1 MNHEFYM
8 ASIVGANIREVDV
21 SEFPK
26 PWTKFY
32 DNGVQ
37 ETIEIPEIPVHKMY
51 ENTAKKYP
59 NKIAFDFFGV
69 KWTFEQIINA
79 SNKVASFLKEMG
91 VEKGDRIIVSLP
103 NTPHYFIIANAVFKM
118 GATLVQ
124 SNPIYTE
131 RELRHIAKNSE
142 AKMMFAM
149 DLSYNNYR
157 ALIEEG
163 IFERVVIA
171 RIEDF
176 LRFPLNILFKAFVKK
191 KKYGEI
197 KIEKTSEIVDW
208 GKIMKYP
215 RIEKEVEID
224 PFEDVAV
231 IQYTGGTTGLPKG
244 AMLTH
249 FNIVANAHQIASWDV
264 KASDKDVY
272 LGALPIFHSYGFT
285 MANAAFLL
293 GAKIVLLPDP
303 RDFDQ
308 YLKVIQKHKI
318 TTFPGVPT
326 MYIALLNN
334 PKIKEYDL
342 SSIRTCISGAA
353 PLPVEVK
360 KKWEAL
366 TGGKLVEGYGLSEA
380 SPVTHANPLYGLNKD
395 GSIGVPIPS
404 TLAVVVDNDGN
415 ILPPGEVGELAI
427 YGPQVMK
434 GYWKMESETAKVL
447 INGWLLTGDMAKM
460 DEDGY
465 FYIVDRKKDMIIAGG
480 YNIYPREVE
489 EVLYEHPAVL
499 EAAVIGVPD
508 PYRGET
514 VKAFIVLKPE
524 YRGKVTA
531 EEIIKFCRER
541 LAAYKVPRIIEFRD
555 ELPKS
560 LVGKILRRVLKEEE
574 LAKLKK

>member
-1 MNHEFYM
+1 M
-8 ASIVGANIREVDV
+8 ASIVGTNIREVDV
-21 SEFPK
+21 SEIPK

-32 DNGVQ
+32 DNGVH
-37 ETIEIPEIPVHKMY
+37 ETIEIPEIPIHKMY
-51 ENTAKKYP
+51 ENTAKKYS
-59 NKIAFDFFGV
+59 NKIAFDFFGT

-163 IFERVVIA
+163 IFEKVVVA

-176 LRFPLNILFKAFVKK
+176 LRFPLNLLFKAFVKK

-231 IQYTGGTTGLPKG
+231 LQYTGGTTGLPKG

-249 FNIVANAHQIASWDV
+249 FNIVANAHQVASWDT

-334 PKIKEYDL
+334 PRIKEYDL
-342 SSIRTCISGAA
+342 SSIRACISGAA

-360 KKWEAL
+360 RKWEAL

-395 GSIGVPIPS
+395 GSIGVPIPG
-404 TLAVVVDNDGN
+404 TLAVVVDNEGN

-541 LAAYKVPRIIEFRD
+541 LAAYKVPKIIEFRD

-560 LVGKILRRVLKEEE
+560 AVGKILRRVLKEEE
-574 LAKLKK
+574 AKKK

>member
-1 MNHEFYM
+1 
-8 ASIVGANIREVDV
+8 
-21 SEFPK
+21 
-26 PWTKFY
+26 
-32 DNGVQ
+32 
-37 ETIEIPEIPVHKMY
+37 
-51 ENTAKKYP
+51 
-59 NKIAFDFFGV
+59 
-69 KWTFEQIINA
+69 
-79 SNKVASFLKEMG
+79 MG

-272 LGALPIFHSYGFT
+272 LGALPPES
-285 MANAAFLL
+285 L
-293 GAKIVLLPDP
+293 
-303 RDFDQ
+303 
-308 YLKVIQKHKI
+308 
-318 TTFPGVPT
+318 
-326 MYIALLNN
+326 ALQ
-334 PKIKEYDL
+334 
-342 SSIRTCISGAA
+342 
-353 PLPVEVK
+353 
-360 KKWEAL
+360 
-366 TGGKLVEGYGLSEA
+366 GGDGRKGL
-380 SPVTHANPLYGLNKD
+380 
-395 GSIGVPIPS
+395 
-404 TLAVVVDNDGN
+404 
-415 ILPPGEVGELAI
+415 
-427 YGPQVMK
+427 
-434 GYWKMESETAKVL
+434 
-447 INGWLLTGDMAKM
+447 
-460 DEDGY
+460 
-465 FYIVDRKKDMIIAGG
+465 
-480 YNIYPREVE
+480 
-489 EVLYEHPAVL
+489 
-499 EAAVIGVPD
+499 
-508 PYRGET
+508 
-514 VKAFIVLKPE
+514 
-524 YRGKVTA
+524 
-531 EEIIKFCRER
+531 
-541 LAAYKVPRIIEFRD
+541 
-555 ELPKS
+555 
-560 LVGKILRRVLKEEE
+560 
-574 LAKLKK
+574 